1 MICRE
6 VNHKVTR
13 HPARHLFVCSPG
25 SAVAAPFASS
35 LADLEGRTRQDRM
48 FFLDKLLHTFV
59 HQVGGILD
67 GR

>member
-48 FFLDKLLHTFV
+48 FFWDKLLHTFV
-59 HQVGGILD
+59 H
-67 GR
+67 

>member
-6 VNHKVTR
+6 VNQKVTR

-48 FFLDKLLHTFV
+48 FF
-59 HQVGGILD
+59 
-67 GR
+67 